1 MNAGPT
7 MSASKLISAIPGA
20 TMVTPSISTPVTTTV
35 TSLNNAPRT
44 ALSERGDSK
53 FLCRVR
59 NITIMNLS
67 VFCRRQRI
75 LVKAQR
81 NMVSK
86 YLQNESS
93 TPQEFLEDL
102 CVCKFIPFFWRLINI
117 RNASYTHR
125 VLENVLFYFAGATTI
140 SHRTEEEILS
150 QTTTSS

>member
-7 MSASKLISAIPGA
+7 MSASKLMSAIPGA

-44 ALSERGDSK
+44 ASSERGDSK
-53 FLCRVR
+53 FLSRVR

-102 CVCKFIPFFWRLINI
+102 CVCKFILI
-117 RNASYTHR
+117 
-125 VLENVLFYFAGATTI
+125 L
-140 SHRTEEEILS
+140 
-150 QTTTSS
+150 